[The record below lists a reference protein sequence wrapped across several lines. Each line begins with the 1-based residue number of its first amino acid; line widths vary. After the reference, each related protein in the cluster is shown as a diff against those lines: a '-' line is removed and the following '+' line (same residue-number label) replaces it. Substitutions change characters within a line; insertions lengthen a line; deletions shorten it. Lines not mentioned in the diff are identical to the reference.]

1 MEEIQQLHKVKTY
14 FTTIFYPNFQNKEH
28 QIVME
33 YHEQILEEEDVNKG
47 YIEKEQLFEYFGN
60 ILDVNHITLQD
71 INEHSV
77 LCEYT
82 WSDEEGDSPEDMSM
96 TKKIAIK

>member
-1 MEEIQQLHKVKTY
+1 MDIQELHKVKTY
-14 FTTIFYPNFQNKEH
+14 FTTIFYPNFQNKEQ
-28 QIVME
+28 QIVIE

-47 YIEKEQLFEYFGN
+47 YIEKEILFDYFGEILSQNN
-60 ILDVNHITLQD
+60 ITRDD
-71 INEHSV
+71 INENSV

-96 TKKIAIK
+96 TKKIMIK